1 MCKKIYQRLHT
12 YVIVFGLAAVAAGC
26 SIGTDA
32 EKENEETIEAVLEQL
47 FTGPDQE
54 LIELVNDPEN
64 QTVIGEGVENT
75 NENTNEEENELDV
88 YLEEMNGP
96 YFTEDALELFTAV
109 YLLYYQVEAENN
121 DIKMKPDDIDIEQI
135 DEENG
140 RYNFTMDVTYEEE
153 ADEKKSEIG
162 KVKGYVNF
170 TDDDKITRFEITE
183 DEWIEGK
190 LDSFQ

>member
-1 MCKKIYQRLHT
+1 TRL
-12 YVIVFGLAAVAAGC
+12 
-26 SIGTDA
+26 D
-32 EKENEETIEAVLEQL
+32 K
-47 FTGPDQE
+47 E
-54 LIELVNDPEN
+54 LIKIVKYHKK
-64 QTVIGEGVENT
+64 QTDIVEGVENT

-88 YLEEMNGP
+88 YLEEMNGL

-121 DIKMKPDDIDIEQI
+121 DIKMKPDHIDIEQI

-162 KVKGYVNF
+162 KVKG
-170 TDDDKITRFEITE
+170 
-183 DEWIEGK
+183 
-190 LDSFQ
+190 

>member
-1 MCKKIYQRLHT
+1 MCKKIYQRLFT
-12 YVIVFGLAAVAAGC
+12 YIIGFGRRVVVTSC
-26 SIGTDA
+26 NIGTDA

-54 LIELVNDPEN
+54 LIALVNDPEN
-64 QTVIGEGVENT
+64 QTVIGEVEENA
-75 NENTNEEENELDV
+75 NEKIKEEENEREV
-88 YLEEMNGP
+88 YLEELNCH
-96 YFTEDALELFTAV
+96 YVTEDALELFTAV
-109 YLLYYQVEAENN
+109 YLLYYKVEAENN